1 LQRAAASTASDTT
14 AFRKVAVHERT
25 ARPIRL
31 SALVIGLVTTARTAA
46 AQAPAVTK
54 AGLQAVLIAF
64 VGQPTPTGGAD
75 TTTLL
80 AGREEMQRFLAVAQA
95 TRAHQPGTC
104 PTGDAPTLGG
114 TGNGWTLRLTCA
126 RSSTSPA
133 EWRLVYVDATT
144 ASAAGHDRD
153 HRVGGGGRRLVG
165 ACRLAR
171 AGAASDAAQAAP
183 AGSVARRLATPQR
196 HRDDAVVRA
205 HSSRNETTGSTLAA
219 RWAGTQQASA
229 AAETSSA
236 QTPAYVGRSSD
247 VTP

>member
-144 ASAAGHDRD
+144 ASAAARTATIGS
-153 HRVGGGGRRLVG
+153 G
-165 ACRLAR
+165 AEVDAWLAR
-171 AGAASDAAQAAP
+171 VDSLVQGPRAMRLKPLPRAP
-183 AGSVARRLATPQR
+183 
-196 HRDDAVVRA
+196 
-205 HSSRNETTGSTLAA
+205 
-219 RWAGTQQASA
+219 
-229 AAETSSA
+229 
-236 QTPAYVGRSSD
+236 
-247 VTP
+247 